1 MRKLSVTICIS
12 VLILLLSSCQS
23 TGETAENIS
32 AEPETAV
39 SAEETATA
47 LETTAS
53 VIVIEN
59 ETDPPET
66 VPEAETEEEDI
77 PPEAGM
83 VRSFLTGSWITKE
96 QAAKRPVAVMY
107 PTDKK
112 AQPQY
117 GLSKVSVFYEI
128 LEEGSMSRQM
138 GILEDYTGLSRIGN
152 IRSIRDYFIYE
163 ALEWDP
169 ILVHFGGPEVFV
181 KDLLTREDVDNLN
194 GVSGVMGDDYGAFYR
209 VPKNVTTTHNAYTDS
224 EHLEKAIEKAGFSVE
239 HRAAYWSDEKE
250 AHWKFAKKE
259 KPVDLS
265 SYAEA
270 KNAAELSMAGM
281 FPIDQPTFSYNAE
294 DGKYYRSI
302 YGEPQKD
309 ALTGE
314 QMAFDNILIES
325 CVYGERGAGYIYY
338 HVLDAGHFGWY
349 ITRGKMIPVRWQ
361 KTADYECTRF
371 YDPVGNEITLN
382 EGKTMICIGREG
394 NDSFTADGEKYDL

>member
-1 MRKLSVTICIS
+1 MKKSLIVICI
-12 VLILLLSSCQS
+12 LLFLLAACSNAG
-23 TGETAENIS
+23 TAETAAS
-32 AEPETAV
+32 PE
-39 SAEETATA
+39 
-47 LETTAS
+47 ETTAIAQPTAA

-59 ETDPPET
+59 ETEPSET
-66 VPEAETEEEDI
+66 EPMTEAAEEEDI
-77 PPEAGM
+77 PPEEGM
-83 VRSFLTGSWITKE
+83 VRSFLTGGWIPAE
-96 QAAKRPVAVMY
+96 LAEKRPVAVMY

-259 KPVDLS
+259 TPVDLS

-294 DGKYYRSI
+294 DRKYYRSI
-302 YGEPQKD
+302 YGEPQID

-325 CVYGERGAGYIYY
+325 SVYGERGAGYLYF

-371 YDPVGNEITLN
+371 YDPAGKEITLN
-382 EGKTMICIGREG
+382 EGKTMICIAREG
-394 NDSFTADGEKYDL
+394 NDSFTADGVQYDL

>member
-1 MRKLSVTICIS
+1 MKKSLIVICI
-12 VLILLLSSCQS
+12 LLFLLAACSNAG
-23 TGETAENIS
+23 TAETAAS
-32 AEPETAV
+32 PE
-39 SAEETATA
+39 
-47 LETTAS
+47 ETTAAAQTTAA

-59 ETDPPET
+59 ETEPPET
-66 VPEAETEEEDI
+66 EPLTEAAEEEDI
-77 PPEAGM
+77 PPEEGM
-83 VRSFLTGSWITKE
+83 VRSFLTGSWIPAE
-96 QAAKRPVAVMY
+96 LAEKRPVAVMY

-169 ILVHFGGPEVFV
+169 VIVHFGGPEVFV

-194 GVSGVMGDDYGAFYR
+194 GVSGVMGDDYGAFFR

-270 KNAAELSMAGM
+270 MNAAELSMAGM

-294 DGKYYRSI
+294 DGKYYRRI

-325 CVYGERGAGYIYY
+325 SVYGERGAGYLYF

-371 YDPVGNEITLN
+371 YDPAGKEITLN

-394 NDSFTADGEKYDL
+394 NDFFTADGEKYDL